1 MIYGMIYG
9 KLKLYYGIAIG
20 ILVLG
25 LGLCGGTYYYF
36 AIMSIQEIDDEK
48 AKLDADIQKKE
59 AEVMRY
65 EPLTQEIA
73 LMQDRLQ
80 KMRRRIPQP
89 ERIEGASGKFIEFD
103 GFIAKLIELSNNHGV
118 RFSVE
123 VKQISGKRKV
133 QLPPGI
139 KDANYVLKVLG
150 GYNNCLQFLNSLE
163 LEDRFVKIESIVIK
177 RPKVAGGESV
187 DPSVLELTIGA
198 VVYTYTKSG
207 SGILTAGQK
216 PAQAKKMSTPPP
228 RDLPR

>member
-1 MIYGMIYG
+1 MIYG

-25 LGLCGGTYYYF
+25 LGLCGGSYYYF
-36 AIMSIQEIDDEK
+36 AIMSIQDIDDEK
-48 AKLDADIQKKE
+48 AKLDADIQTKE
-59 AEVMRY
+59 AEVQRL

-73 LMQDRLQ
+73 LTQDRLA
-80 KMRRRIPQP
+80 KMRRRIPQS
-89 ERIEGASGKFIEFD
+89 ERIEGVGGKFIEFD
-103 GFIAKLIELSNNHGV
+103 GFVAKLIELSGNHGV

-133 QLPPGI
+133 ELPAGI

-163 LEDRFVKIESIVIK
+163 LEDRFVKIESIVLK
-177 RPKVAGGESV
+177 RPKMAGGEAV
-187 DPSVLELTIGA
+187 DPSIVELTIGT

-207 SGILTAGQK
+207 GGAASTTQK
-216 PAQAKKMSTPPP
+216 PVADKKQSTPPP
-228 RDLPR
+228 R